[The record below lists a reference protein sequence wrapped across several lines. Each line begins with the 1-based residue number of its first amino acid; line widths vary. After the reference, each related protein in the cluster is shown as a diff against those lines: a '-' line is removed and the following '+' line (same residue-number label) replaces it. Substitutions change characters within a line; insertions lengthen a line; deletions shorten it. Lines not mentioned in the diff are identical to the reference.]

1 MVFASTSPIFNP
13 AAVIVTGGSSGI
25 GKAFIEHASRVCP
38 GARICNLSR
47 SNPDEKTARLIARH
61 VPCDLG
67 DAGALATAW
76 PQVEAFLKETAPM
89 GEILL
94 INNAGFGVYGTA
106 EAITASEQLGMMDL
120 NMRGLVDLT
129 LRLLPLLRERGGRV
143 ANVASTA
150 AFQPTPFFATY
161 GATKAF
167 VLHWTLALAQELR
180 GSRVAAVAVCPGPT
194 ATQFF
199 RRAGMQQG
207 AVGDRLGQ
215 TSEQVV
221 QEAWRAIARRRSL
234 VVTGWGN
241 KVLAT
246 FGSMLPKRLVTR
258 VSARVMAHF
267 RLKQAQA
274 PISPPPHERG

>member
-1 MVFASTSPIFNP
+1 MDVATASLPYCP
-13 AAVIVTGGSSGI
+13 PAVIVTGGSSGI
-25 GKAFIEHASRVCP
+25 GKAFIEHMARMSPGSRV
-38 GARICNLSR
+38 CNLSR
-47 SNPDEKTARLIARH
+47 SIPDEKTSQLISRH

-67 DAGALATAW
+67 DPTAITAAW
-76 PQVEAFLKETAPM
+76 PQVEAFLTETAPD

-106 EAITASEQLGMMDL
+106 QDIPASEQLGMMDL
-120 NMRGLVDLT
+120 NMRGLVDVT
-129 LRLLPLLRERGGRV
+129 LRLLPILRVRGGRV

-150 AFQPTPFFATY
+150 AFQPTPYFATY

-194 ATQFF
+194 ATRFF
-199 RRAGMQQG
+199 QRAGMQQG

-241 KVLAT
+241 KLLAT

-258 VSARVMAHF
+258 ISARVMAHF
-267 RLKQAQA
+267 RLKQTRGPA
-274 PISPPPHERG
+274 SPPHA

>member
-1 MVFASTSPIFNP
+1 MIFTQSCPPYSP

-25 GKAFIEHASRVCP
+25 GKAFIEHAYRVCP
-38 GARICNLSR
+38 TARICNLSR
-47 SNPDEKTARLIARH
+47 TKPDEKTARLIHGH

-67 DAGALATAW
+67 DPEALNSAW
-76 PQVEAFLKETAPM
+76 PQVQTFLKEASPA

-94 INNAGFGVYGTA
+94 INNAGFGVYGMA
-106 EAITASEQLGMMDL
+106 EDIPATEQLGMMDL

-129 LRLLPLLRERGGRV
+129 LRMLPLLRERGGRV

-180 GSRVAAVAVCPGPT
+180 GTRVSAVAVCPGPT

-221 QEAWRAIARRRSL
+221 TEAWRAITRRRSL
-234 VVTGWGN
+234 IITGWGN

-267 RLKQAQA
+267 RLKQARLPSA
-274 PISPPPHERG
+274 